1 MIIGDRIRAIREE
14 KQICQVDLAV
24 RAGLLRG
31 YLSDVESGKSV
42 PDVGTLDRIAAALEV
57 PLKELF
63 YDGDEAPALP
73 NLPKGRTP
81 DEIILG
87 TVAHNSVGVES
98 NRKQVNGLYQ
108 SFRNLVSS
116 LTQKVGE
123 KKRGTKSD
131 LR

>member
-57 PLKELF
+57 PLHKLF
-63 YDGDEAPALP
+63 YDGDEPPPLE
-73 NLPKGRTP
+73 NLPKRRTAEDIIGKGIGR
-81 DEIILG
+81 
-87 TVAHNSVGVES
+87 
-98 NRKQVNGLYQ
+98 K
-108 SFRNLVSS
+108 
-116 LTQKVGE
+116 
-123 KKRGTKSD
+123 KSD
-131 LR
+131 FIS